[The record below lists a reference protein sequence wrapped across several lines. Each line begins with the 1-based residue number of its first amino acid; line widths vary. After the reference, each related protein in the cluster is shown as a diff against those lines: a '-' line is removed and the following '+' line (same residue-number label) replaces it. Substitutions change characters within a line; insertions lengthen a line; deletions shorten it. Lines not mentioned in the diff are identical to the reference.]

1 VRTENADHTFT
12 GGLYLNRG
20 VWRAQGN
27 VGTNPF
33 GLGDVHVASGAQA
46 YVNNGPINIPND
58 FYLSGT
64 GINEG
69 AFHVGAI
76 RIAANS
82 AIMDGDFILTSDAR
96 IGNRG
101 AQATAAALGTANPG
115 VVFNG
120 KITGDF
126 NLELSI
132 LNDQG
137 GNTPDANMPTMILTN
152 NTNDWSGNTTIG
164 NGRVRV
170 GGTGEVIP
178 HGPGKGNLT
187 LLGEGTLAG
196 RPTVLTLDSQIETV
210 NGLSSEGALSEIFI
224 TNQTAGTAT
233 LRVGA
238 NDATSTFGGTI
249 QDDAAVSGVVAVTKI
264 GAGTLTLT
272 GTNAYTGDTR
282 VDSGI
287 LSISNTFLADSADV
301 HVANNSFLNLNFSG
315 TDTIDSL
322 FLGGVP
328 RAPGTWGGTGSGA
341 TNISPFFTGTGRLM
355 VTTMGM
361 VQLLAGDYNGN
372 GTVDAA
378 DYVLWRDA
386 LGTNTQLQNEGPGV
400 TPGMVTQEDYTTW
413 RTNFGRTAGSGAG
426 LSASVP
432 EPGTFVLLLICGWIS
447 TAGVRRKTDR

>member
-1 VRTENADHTFT
+1 MIVT
-12 GGLYLNRG
+12 
-20 VWRAQGN
+20 
-27 VGTNPF
+27 
-33 GLGDVHVASGAQA
+33 
-46 YVNNGPINIPND
+46 
-58 FYLSGT
+58 
-64 GINEG
+64 
-69 AFHVGAI
+69 
-76 RIAANS
+76 NS
-82 AIMDGDFILTSDAR
+82 A
-96 IGNRG
+96 
-101 AQATAAALGTANPG
+101 
-115 VVFNG
+115 
-120 KITGDF
+120 
-126 NLELSI
+126 
-132 LNDQG
+132 NDWG
-137 GNTPDANMPTMILTN
+137 GNTK
-152 NTNDWSGNTTIG
+152 IG
-164 NGRVRV
+164 NGRFRV

-178 HGPGKGNLT
+178 HGPGKGNLI
-187 LLGEGTLAG
+187 LLGEGTAAG
-196 RPTVLTLDSQIETV
+196 RPTVFTLDSHTETV
-210 NGLSSEGALSEIFI
+210 NGLSSEGALGEIFI

-249 QDDAAVSGVVAVTKI
+249 QDDTAVSGVVAVTKI

-282 VDSGI
+282 VDGGT
-287 LSISNTFLADSADV
+287 LSISNAFLADSADV

-315 TDTIDSL
+315 TDTVDSL

-341 TNISPFFTGTGRLM
+341 SNISPFFTGTGRLM

-413 RTNFGRTAGSGAG
+413 RTNFGRTAGAGAA
-426 LSASVP
+426 LSAAVP
-432 EPGTFVLLLICGWIS
+432 EPSTWLLLTLSSLIPSWSIRRR
-447 TAGVRRKTDR
+447 TAD